1 MLANIIAKLNTK
13 VLIIAHLSVLIQQLS
28 DELEEVLGEKPVVL
42 NAKNKVLGD
51 INIATSQF
59 ISQNPDVWYQIKNDI
74 GLLVVDEA
82 ESLASK
88 TTMRIFQRA
97 YAKYHIFISATFS
110 RSTDNRTGALIDFAG
125 TKQIALI
132 NPKLL
137 KPQVICV
144 YCPEVF
150 SAPINK
156 SMYQKAK
163 AKFFTRE
170 TLDTK
175 IIEIVEASLKRGRQV
190 LIACDVIP
198 MQERL
203 AEKLNNL
210 GIPSDTF
217 NGSTKAKDRT
227 RILEE
232 YNTGTIKVLLGLQVL
247 NAGLSVP
254 KISTIIRVST
264 PSSSE
269 KLEQLIGRARR
280 DYEGKDGCFIID
292 LFMKG
297 FGNTSRMSLYKKK
310 QRQEG
315 WKLAQTTWEDFQKR
329 L

>member
-1 MLANIIAKLNTK
+1 MLANIIAKLGTK

-28 DELEEVLGEKPVVL
+28 DELEAVLGEKPVIL
-42 NAKNKVLGD
+42 NANSKVLGD

-59 ISQNPDVWYQIKNDI
+59 ISMNPDVWYQIKNDI

-97 YAKYHIFISATFS
+97 YAKYHMFISATFS
-110 RSTDNRTGALIDFAG
+110 RSTDNRTGALVDFAG

-137 KPQVICV
+137 KPSVMCI

-150 SAPINK
+150 YPPMHKSA
-156 SMYQKAK
+156 YQKAK
-163 AKFFTRE
+163 LNFFTKE
-170 TLDTK
+170 SIDLK
-175 IIEIVEASLKRGRQV
+175 IIAIIEASLKKNRQV
-190 LIACDVIP
+190 LVACDVVP

-203 AEKLNNL
+203 ADKLNSL
-210 GIPSDTF
+210 GIVSVTF
-217 NGSTKAKDRT
+217 NGKTSAKDRNK
-227 RILEE
+227 ILKE
-232 YNTGTIKVLLGLQVL
+232 YNDGTIKVLIGLQVL
-247 NAGLSVP
+247 NAGLSIP
-254 KISTIIRVST
+254 RISTIIRVST
-264 PSSSE
+264 PSSRE

-292 LFMKG
+292 LFIRG
-297 FGNTSRMSLYKKK
+297 FSNTTRLSLYKRK
-310 QRQEG
+310 QRQEQ
-315 WKLAQTTWEDFQKR
+315 WSLSQSTWEDFQKR